1 MTNTPTS
8 TQTPTN
14 TPTET
19 PTETPT
25 NTPTETPTETPT
37 STPTPTNDELEC
49 KCYTYNNNGEI
60 SCDISYLDCSG
71 NTVILSNIPNTP
83 PLNTGNF
90 CARSIIFDCNPPIIT
105 NTGQNCVSSPSGLG
119 CPPLP

>member
-37 STPTPTNDELEC
+37 NTPTPTNDELKC
-49 KCYTYNNNGEI
+49 KCYTYNNTGEI
-60 SCDISYLDCSG
+60 FCDIEYVDCSD
-71 NTVILSNIPNTP
+71 NTVTLSIP

-105 NTGQNCVSSPSGLG
+105 NTGQDCVGLPLG